1 MGKKPLILDLAEKI
15 AEWFSE
21 LNGRSIAVSE
31 VDPFD
36 DKTNIPTLPLA
47 FTALVSESAEQPVNG
62 GGSITLTQDLLIQ
75 FMHAPVKY
83 NRVDGAV
90 TPFYAFYDYE
100 GLRDRLVNFMHS
112 YRTPGNGGVQYR
124 SMDVDSSEYA
134 VHITFRF
141 RATEK
146 WVRPEPDSSGGTAF
160 SPRAPFELQIVTQ
173 VSQAR
178 PVKPCDPCEDCA
190 PEDPCEFAR
199 QQNPE
204 V

>member
-1 MGKKPLILDLAEKI
+1 MGKKPLILDIAEKI
-15 AEWFSE
+15 AECFPE

-47 FTALVSESAEQPVNG
+47 FTALVSEAAEQSVNG

-100 GLRDRLVNFMHS
+100 GLRNRLVNFMHG

-124 SMDVDSSEYA
+124 SMDVESSEYA

-146 WVRPEPDSSGGTAF
+146 WVRPELESSGGLDF
-160 SPRAPFELQIVTQ
+160 SQHEPFELQIVTQ
-173 VSQAR
+173 VSQPR
-178 PVKPCDPCEDCA
+178 SNKPCDPCEDCA

-199 QQNPE
+199 EPNPE
-204 V
+204 L